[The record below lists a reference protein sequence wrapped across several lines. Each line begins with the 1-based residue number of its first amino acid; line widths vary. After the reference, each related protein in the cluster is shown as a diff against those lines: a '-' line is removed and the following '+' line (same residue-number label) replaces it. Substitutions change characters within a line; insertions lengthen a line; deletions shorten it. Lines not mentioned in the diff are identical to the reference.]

1 MPDSSA
7 LDVLIGL
14 ALLFAA
20 FSLAVSRIN
29 EAVLGL
35 LHYRGR
41 RLEAELRRLLGG
53 RPPGRG
59 QPDPG
64 SDPPADVTSQLLDG
78 HLRVLRTAG
87 DDETS
92 RDMADHPPVRGGWA
106 AVRRARRLRLPSY
119 VPSTAF
125 AQALVDQVDPPA
137 RAMLSQ
143 LRPDTLPARTPDE
156 ARAGYESAYAAATR
170 SLDETTARALYA
182 AMPAD
187 HAAGRVIAAALVSAV
202 GDTTVATL
210 EEGLAALPPSLAK
223 SALTA
228 AVVRTG
234 GDREKIV
241 AELAQ
246 WYDQAMDRLTGWYK
260 RRIAAFLLCYA
271 IILSAAFNLD
281 AIGIARALWQDGT
294 VRQAAVTASRS
305 GPDQPTSTAGT
316 TQTDGTPAG
325 GANAGSAGSS
335 GADAVD
341 ATEQAIRAVRD
352 ASGLALPIGWIRA
365 ADNRDDPREVPRSA
379 GGWFLKIL
387 GLAIACFALTA
398 GAPFWFEL
406 LGRLVNM
413 RSSGPKP
420 RSATGS

>member
-41 RLEAELRRLLGG
+41 RLESELRRLLGG
-53 RPPGRG
+53 PNAGAGGQDGERP
-59 QPDPG
+59 D
-64 SDPPADVTSQLLDG
+64 DVTSELFDG
-78 HLRVLRTAG
+78 PLRVMRAAG
-87 DDETS
+87 EGRS
-92 RDMADHPPVRGGWA
+92 SAAMADHPPVRGGWA
-106 AVRRARRLRLPSY
+106 AVRRARRLSLPSY

-125 AQALVDQVDPPA
+125 AQALVDRVDPPA

-143 LRPDTLPARTPDE
+143 LRPDGLPAQVSDE
-156 ARAGYESAYAAATR
+156 ARATYQAAYEAATR
-170 SLDETTARALYA
+170 ALDETTARALHA
-182 AMPAD
+182 AMPAE

-202 GDTTVATL
+202 GAGAVDTL
-210 EEGLAALPPSLAK
+210 EQGLAGLPPSPAK

-246 WYDQAMDRLTGWYK
+246 WYDQAMDRLSGWYK
-260 RRIAAFLLCYA
+260 RRVAIFLLCYA
-271 IILSAAFNLD
+271 VVLSAAFNLD
-281 AIGIARALWQDGT
+281 AIGISRALWQDGT
-294 VRQAAVTASRS
+294 VRAAAVSASGTELGRS
-305 GPDQPTSTAGT
+305 EPAS
-316 TQTDGTPAG
+316 TPADD
-325 GANAGSAGSS
+325 
-335 GADAVD
+335 ADASGGD
-341 ATEQAIRAVRD
+341 PGDTTEAAIRAVRD
-352 ASGLALPIGWIRA
+352 ASGLALPIGWVA
-365 ADNRDDPREVPRSA
+365 ADDQRDDPREAPSSVA
-379 GGWFLKIL
+379 GWLLKVL

-420 RSATGS
+420 RSATVS